1 MMSPPQ
7 FAFPSS
13 IKTLK
18 KSQTVTIH
26 KYICVMLLPLFVYQ
40 RRDNKKLTCL
50 NSNRLVP
57 IFAVL
62 SHYKH
67 MVTSSNSKHNTY
79 LSTDRITKS
88 SSQYIV
94 DFYMYTITI
103 YYIQGAK
110 IHGLK
115 LFDDFLNRGNPHNDQ
130 QGLLVPKFSRM
141 PKLHVTQ

>member
-1 MMSPPQ
+1 
-7 FAFPSS
+7 
-13 IKTLK
+13 
-18 KSQTVTIH
+18 
-26 KYICVMLLPLFVYQ
+26 MLLPFFVYQ

-130 QGLLVPKFSRM
+130 QQGLLCFGVGNVYSKHTLVCTSYIVQNYQS
-141 PKLHVTQ
+141 LIVCQNYT